1 MEALGCLANIEYLVY
16 FTLKDFKFCDTPS
29 LKAMPPQQRNA
40 MANNN
45 NNNNNSDSEEEETSG
60 QHGGMRRVV
69 SNAEIS
75 VAAANESIASSRD
88 YKIRKS
94 SLIQ

>member
-1 MEALGCLANIEYLVY
+1 MAN
-16 FTLKDFKFCDTPS
+16 
-29 LKAMPPQQRNA
+29 N
-40 MANNN
+40 NNN

-94 SLIQ
+94 SLIGYVESFQNGDSMHFGRGRVKFGTLKY